1 MAPSLPPTS
10 FLAQIRHVRDAL
22 PPSEQRLGDFI
33 LAFPGDLA
41 SYNASELAALV
52 EVSNATVTRF
62 VRRLGYDGYEAARRH
77 AREERAEGSPLFLP
91 PLGQGAPEGSIDAH
105 VQRAQQNIAA
115 TFAHVGEALVDEIAQ
130 AIVQARGVWFLGYR
144 NNRHFAAYL
153 RWQLAQLLPQTR
165 VIPGPGETLG
175 EHAVD
180 LDGQDVLVV
189 FALRRSPAIAARF
202 AELAVAA
209 GARVLYVTDPQS
221 RAPAGA
227 RWVIRCH
234 SAAPGPLDNHVAL
247 MLLCDVLATRAMA
260 QAGAAGRQRLSRVEA
275 AHDALAELRP
285 QRETRRAAA

>member
-1 MAPSLPPTS
+1 MAPSLPATS
-10 FLAQIRHVRDAL
+10 FLAQIRHMRDAL

-33 LAFPGDLA
+33 LDFPGDLA

-62 VRRLGYDGYEAARRH
+62 VRRLGYDSYEAARRH

-91 PLGQGAPEGSIDAH
+91 PLGRDAPEGSIDTHVARAH
-105 VQRAQQNIAA
+105 QNIAA
-115 TFAHVGEALVDEIAQ
+115 TFAQVDEAMVDEIAQ
-130 AIVQARGVWFLGYR
+130 AIVQARAVWFLGYR

-153 RWQLAQLLPQTR
+153 RWQLAQLLPRTQ

-175 EHAVD
+175 EYAAD
-180 LDGQDVLVV
+180 LGAQDVLVV
-189 FALRRSPAIAARF
+189 FALRRSMAIAARF
-202 AELAVAA
+202 AEQAVAA

-227 RWVIRCH
+227 QWVIRCH
-234 SAAPGPLDNHVAL
+234 STAPGPLDNHVAL
-247 MLLCDVLATRAMA
+247 MLLCDVLATRVMA

-285 QRETRRAAA
+285 QREVRRPTA